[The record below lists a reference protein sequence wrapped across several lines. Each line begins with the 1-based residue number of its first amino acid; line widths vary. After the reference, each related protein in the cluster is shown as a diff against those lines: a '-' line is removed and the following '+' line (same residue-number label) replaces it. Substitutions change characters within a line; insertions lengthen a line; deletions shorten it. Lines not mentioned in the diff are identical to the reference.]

1 MNLNQFCKEVNINI
15 NFTNVCDLRST
26 IFNTHILNLNDDLKQ
41 ERINLL
47 LKLDELFDTNIE
59 DRKY

>member
-1 MNLNQFCKEVNINI
+1 MNLKEFCTEVNINI
-15 NFTNVCDLRST
+15 SYTNVCDLRST
-26 IFNTHILNLNDDLKQ
+26 IFNTHILNLNDNLKQ

-47 LKLDELFDTNIE
+47 FQIDELFDTDIN

>member
-1 MNLNQFCKEVNINI
+1 MNLNQFCTEVNINI
-15 NFTNVCDLRST
+15 NYTNVCDLRAT
-26 IFNTHILNLNDDLKQ
+26 IFNTHTLNLNDDLKQ

-47 LKLDELFDTNIE
+47 IKLDELFDTNIE